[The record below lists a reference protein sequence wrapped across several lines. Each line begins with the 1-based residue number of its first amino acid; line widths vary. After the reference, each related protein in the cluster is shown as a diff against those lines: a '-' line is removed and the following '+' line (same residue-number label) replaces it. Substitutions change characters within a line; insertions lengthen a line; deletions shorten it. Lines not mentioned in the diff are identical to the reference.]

1 MAKVKI
7 DGKEYDTEKLSA
19 EANTQLN
26 NLRGCEARLAELQR
40 DVAITNAAR
49 KTYADLLGKALPKD
63 A

>member
-1 MAKVKI
+1 MAKIKI
-7 DGKEYDTEKLSA
+7 DGKEYDTENLSA

-26 NLRGCEARLAELQR
+26 NLRGCEQRLQELQR

-49 KTYADLLGKALPKD
+49 KTYAQLLSEALPKD